1 MSDSFADPR
10 LQANATTAK
19 QLFSN
24 DAMGSAGLF
33 AESGFL
39 PIYGKVKSLKHW
51 ASNNPADA
59 TYVVTIR
66 DVDDAIVYTSGAITK
81 NQFTFVNLTNNNAL
95 LLCGLYKVRST
106 FITSQTLSA
115 NDFQLLP
122 IFK

>member
-1 MSDSFADPR
+1 MSDSFSDPR

-24 DAMGSAGLF
+24 EAMGSAGLF

-51 ASNNPADA
+51 ASSNPADA
-59 TYVVTIR
+59 TYTVTIR

-81 NQFTFVNLTNNNAL
+81 NQFTYTNLSNDDTL

-106 FITSQTLSA
+106 FASSQTLGA